1 MDVQKPELVNAL
13 AVCLSDAV
21 VLSLKIQGAHW
32 NVMGPDFAQFR
43 EFFQEIYDDVYG
55 AVDPLA
61 EDMRKLGAVAPSK
74 LVEFARMTNVEDTE
88 VGYTT
93 IDLAKDIQIANFVVL
108 ENLKKTFKVA
118 EMFDEEGIANLIAE
132 RIDMHSKW
140 DWQLKATTTQ
150 GF

>member
-32 NVMGPDFAQFR
+32 NVMGPDFAQFH